1 MYTEF
6 LKGGADLSVHKKK
19 TSKAIFET
27 SVLIYYLTKFSGFVY
42 RTFLASFFG
51 WLMTSYESFSEGFT
65 SSVFVRKIK
74 SISNHGIF
82 HLARRTKRYTALTY
96 ERSFFLNQL
105 RSMSTRLLTAKLNT
119 FGLFFFS
126 YGFYLIII
134 QLIKKYSDYSGEPLL
149 RELIVGS
156 ICVVSGFSM
165 LFSKKS
171 LASAIYESEFLRRF
185 LFDFLGI
192 PIIGLAE
199 AAQSEIKGSFNM
211 PFIFGML
218 FGFLSIFVEPLLIFF
233 AIVLFALLFVL
244 ILSPES
250 GVILTFFALPFM
262 STIQLSVWI
271 CLIFLSYILKLICGR
286 RLFRFHMIDFAAF
299 GFLLFLVSG
308 GIVTVDGSSFVKMLV
323 MVCFMGM
330 YFVIKNIISSPAMVK
345 RCLLALT
352 CSSMVV
358 SIYGIYQNYFGALST
373 KWQDTEVFFEIKG
386 RVVSVFENPNV
397 LGEFLVLILPITLAL
412 MATAKRPYERF
423 FLFASALAGCW
434 CLVFTW
440 SRGAWIGCII
450 ATVLFLC
457 VSSRYFF
464 TAGLLSLP
472 WIGAFICL
480 QNDSLILTRLTT
492 FGDSSTSYRVGIWR
506 GVLRMLKDVGF
517 CGIGIGEGAFEK
529 IYPMYA
535 LSGIETAP
543 HAHNLYLQI
552 AVEMGVLALVMFLA
566 FVFLFAQFSFSFCKT
581 AMSRSNKLLC
591 LGIFCGVLA
600 LLVQGMTDYVWY
612 NYRVFLLFWMV
623 VGLGVAH
630 VYAAKNTEEEM
641 DNIYF

>member
-286 RLFRFHMIDFAAF
+286 RVLRFHLVDFSVVAF
-299 GFLLFLVSG
+299 LAFVFFG
-308 GIVTVDGSSFVKMLV
+308 GIHTVDASSFQKMLLL
-323 MVCFMGM
+323 VCFMFG
-330 YFVIKNIISSPAMVK
+330 YFVVKNSISSPALVR
-345 RCLLALT
+345 RCLHALVL
-352 CSSMVV
+352 SAAIV
-358 SIYGIYQNYFGALST
+358 SFYGIYQNYFGVLST
-373 KWQDTEVFFEIKG
+373 IWQDTSVFADIKG
-386 RVVSVFENPNV
+386 RVVSTFDNPNV
-397 LGEFLVLILPITLAL
+397 LGEYLILVFPITVAM
-412 MATAKRPYERF
+412 MANAKKANERF
-423 FLFASALAGCW
+423 LLLICACANCA
-434 CLVFTW
+434 CLLFTW
-440 SRGAWIGCII
+440 SRGAWIGFALSMVI
-450 ATVLFLC
+450 FLC

-464 TAGLLSLP
+464 TAGILSIP
-472 WIGAFICL
+472 VIGTFAAFKI
-480 QNDSLILTRLTT
+480 DSSIIRRITS
-492 FGDSSTSYRVGIWR
+492 FGDSSTSYRLGIWE
-506 GVLRMLKDVGF
+506 GVIHMLEEVGTF
-517 CGIGIGEGAFEK
+517 GIGIGEGAFARV
-529 IYPMYA
+529 YPIFAM
-535 LSGIETAP
+535 SGIETAP
-543 HAHNLYLQI
+543 HSHNLYLQI
-552 AVEMGVLALVMFLA
+552 AVETGYFSLLVF
-566 FVFLFAQFSFSFCKT
+566 FVFVFSFVQCSCSFCKN
-581 AMSRSNKLLC
+581 AMNRSNKLIC
-591 LGIFCGVLA
+591 LGIVCGVLA
-600 LLVQGMTDYVWY
+600 FLMQGVTDYVWY
-612 NYRVFLLFWMV
+612 NYRIFLLFWLV

-630 VYAAKNTEEEM
+630 IYTAKNTDEESEVF
-641 DNIYF
+641 YY